1 MLTNLS
7 LYLVSVTLIY
17 VMAREFFII
26 AYSTPIVGDAEQN
39 DSTTTT
45 SDSSARSTSKCTPFL
60 CKFQPMVQ
68 FDKGL

>member
-1 MLTNLS
+1 
-7 LYLVSVTLIY
+7 
-17 VMAREFFII
+17 MAREFFII